1 MYAIVATSGK
11 QFRVSEGDRIVVD
24 RVSANVGQTVRL
36 DSVLMLGGD
45 DKAVVGTP
53 FVPGAAVEATVVS
66 HRAGD
71 KVIVFK
77 FEARKRKRRKTGH
90 RQQLSELRIGA
101 IRAPGAEPAE
111 ERVAT
116 SERPSTARATKS
128 RRAAATK
135 EKTSTTEQTT
145 EEYFMAHKKGAGSSR
160 NGRDSV
166 GQRLGMKTGAGQA
179 VNAGTILLRQ
189 RGTAIFPGTNVGM
202 GRDHTLF
209 ALVDGVVRFE
219 RTGHGRKKVSVLA
232 ETA

>member
-45 DKAVVGTP
+45 DRALVGTP
-53 FVPGAAVEATVVS
+53 FVRGAEVEATVVS

-101 IRAPGAEPAE
+101 IRAPGAERADRADEP
-111 ERVAT
+111 VAT
-116 SERPSTARATKS
+116 GERPATARVTKS

-135 EKTSTTEQTT
+135 DKASTTEQTT
-145 EEYFMAHKKGAGSSR
+145 EE
-160 NGRDSV
+160 
-166 GQRLGMKTGAGQA
+166 
-179 VNAGTILLRQ
+179 
-189 RGTAIFPGTNVGM
+189 
-202 GRDHTLF
+202 
-209 ALVDGVVRFE
+209 
-219 RTGHGRKKVSVLA
+219 
-232 ETA
+232 